1 MYLYTDNGLLTTGKL
16 PVDLSGMRDSNI
28 HMVINILLIVFAYL
42 LGSIA
47 SAIVVCKLMGLQ
59 DPRSL
64 GSGNP
69 GATNVLRFHGKKAA
83 VFTLSGDIF
92 KGIIPVIFAKFLAAP
107 DLIIAFTGI
116 AAFTGHLF
124 PAYFNFRGGKGVAT
138 FIGILF
144 GMHWLLGVCYVVTWL
159 IIAVLFR
166 YSSLSGLVSAI
177 LTPVYTYFIL
187 PSPVYVICNSV
198 LAALLVWR
206 HRKNIQ
212 NLIAGTEN
220 KIGKKQTSIQ

>member
-1 MYLYTDNGLLTTGKL
+1 MT
-16 PVDLSGMRDSNI
+16 DSNM
-28 HMVINILLIVFAYL
+28 HMMVNILLLVFAYL

-47 SAIVVCKLMGLQ
+47 SAIVVCKLMGLA
-59 DPRSL
+59 DPRTH

-69 GATNVLRFHGKKAA
+69 GATNVLRLHGKKAA
-83 VFTLSGDIF
+83 VFTLGGDIL
-92 KGIIPVIFAKFLAAP
+92 KGVIPVILAKILTAP
-107 DLIIAFTGI
+107 DIIIALTGI

-138 FIGILF
+138 FIGVLI
-144 GMHWLLGVCYVVTWL
+144 GMHWLLGIYYAVTW
-159 IIAVLFR
+159 IIVAALFR

-177 LTPVYTYFIL
+177 LTPVYTFFIL
-187 PSPVYVICNSV
+187 SSPVYVICNSV

-212 NLIAGTEN
+212 NLIAGTED
-220 KIGKKQTSIQ
+220 KIGQKQTSIQ

>member
-1 MYLYTDNGLLTTGKL
+1 MT
-16 PVDLSGMRDSNI
+16 DSNM
-28 HMVINILLIVFAYL
+28 HMVVNILLLVFAYL

-47 SAIVVCKLMGLQ
+47 SAIVVCKLMGLA
-59 DPRSL
+59 DPRTH

-69 GATNVLRFHGKKAA
+69 GATNVLRLHGKKAA
-83 VFTLSGDIF
+83 VFTLGGDIL
-92 KGIIPVIFAKFLAAP
+92 KGVIPVILAKILTAP
-107 DLIIAFTGI
+107 DIIIALTGI

-138 FIGILF
+138 FIGVLI
-144 GMHWLLGVCYVVTWL
+144 GMHWLLGIYYAVTW
-159 IIAVLFR
+159 IIVAALFR

-177 LTPVYTYFIL
+177 LTPVYTFFIL
-187 PSPVYVICNSV
+187 SSPVYVICNSV

-212 NLIAGTEN
+212 NLIAGTED
-220 KIGKKQTSIQ
+220 KIGQKQTSIQ